1 MRLTHISNE
10 FNKIKN
16 NYEKFI
22 YDFQIKNLAMSI
34 KAASLCGLKDELIFN
49 SIKKITDVD
58 GRLELVKSYA
68 NGIKVF
74 IDYAHTPDALLK
86 TLSALKSKFQN
97 NISLI
102 FGCGGERDKKK
113 RPLMAKIADNNS
125 KKIYVTDDNPRNE
138 NPKNIRKELLKH
150 IKKAK
155 LLILEIGR

>member
-1 MRLTHISNE
+1 MNSYLNAKLLLFKEILKNSLIISDREIKQYSLIEKISSKTIEIYTYHNE

-34 KAASLCGLKDELIFN
+34 KAASLCELKDELIFN

-86 TLSALKSKFQN
+86 SFICFKNQN
-97 NISLI
+97 FKII
-102 FGCGGERDKKK
+102 F
-113 RPLMAKIADNNS
+113 L
-125 KKIYVTDDNPRNE
+125 
-138 NPKNIRKELLKH
+138 
-150 IKKAK
+150 
-155 LLILEIGR
+155 